1 MPDKPG
7 PGPLA
12 PVHRITIGTA
22 LAGAVAYLVFE
33 VHQVVAGPD
42 GSVLRV
48 LLALA
53 GTLAIGVYLRSLRGR
68 LAAKLTAPPVDP
80 PR

>member
-1 MPDKPG
+1 MAAATPG

-12 PVHRITIGTA
+12 PVHRITIVTA
-22 LAGAVAYLVFE
+22 LLGALAYLAFE
-33 VHQVVAGPD
+33 AHQLAVGTG

-48 LLALA
+48 VLALA
-53 GTLAIGVYLRSLRGR
+53 ATVAIAIYLRHLRAR
-68 LAAKLTAPPVDP
+68 LAAKLTPSGS

>member
-1 MPDKPG
+1 MATQPG

-12 PVHRITIGTA
+12 PVHRITIVTA
-22 LAGAVAYLVFE
+22 LLGALAYLAFE
-33 VHQVVAGPD
+33 VHQRVFGTG

-53 GTLAIGVYLRSLRGR
+53 ATVAIAVYLRRLRAR
-68 LAAKLTAPPVDP
+68 LAVKLTPTGPPPAP
-80 PR
+80 